1 MKILKKILALIGM
14 AGVLAV
20 LYFVITRITNSHIL
34 PFDED
39 DVASIV
45 EFSILCFT
53 LYAVAQ
59 LAVSCLIGR
68 GKLSGFTFIVV
79 ALVPIGRAIALYILN
94 GGLYTGLI
102 ICGALAAVALIV
114 HIVKLASKLRFLGFI
129 SGALLLVAL
138 IVWAEGQSL
147 HPQFLEIITCIAIVA
162 SMAAYAIPVGPRIKG
177 QKKEKKGKVAS
188 NKKGAKKPLLK
199 TLKNKAKSKKK
210 ATKPKAGE
218 ETPKVEQPAP
228 ARVVV
233 PEAPKVKK
241 VHTWTDDKGFTYSN
255 RP

>member
-20 LYFVITRITNSHIL
+20 LYFVITRITNNHIL
-34 PFDED
+34 PFDEN

-53 LYAVAQ
+53 LYALAQ

-79 ALVPIGRAIALYILN
+79 ALVPIGRAVALYILN

-102 ICGALAAVALIV
+102 ICGALAATALIV

-129 SGALLLVAL
+129 SGALMLVAL
-138 IVWAEGQSL
+138 IVWTEGQNL
-147 HPQFLEIITCIAIVA
+147 QPQFLEIITCIAIA
-162 SMAAYAIPVGPRIKG
+162 AAMAAYAIPVGPRIKG
-177 QKKEKKGKVAS
+177 QKKEKKGKS
-188 NKKGAKKPLLK
+188 TSSKKGSKKPLLK
-199 TLKNKAKSKKK
+199 GKAKTKKK
-210 ATKPKAGE
+210 AIQPKKSE
-218 ETPKVEQPAP
+218 ETPKVEQAAP
-228 ARVVV
+228 VVV
-233 PEAPKVKK
+233 EEPKVKK
-241 VHTWTDDKGFTYSN
+241 EREWTDEHGFVFRN